1 MASFKQFIDKAIKDK
16 SNNIFY
22 KYKVSDKNI
31 KLIRDAEKKSKLTEP
46 KKKISTVKKNN
57 NKKIT
62 STKRIGISAS
72 ILNQSNLL
80 KTQSKIKKKTLLG
93 G

>member
-1 MASFKQFIDKAIKDK
+1 MGFKQFIDKAIKDK

-31 KLIRDAEKKSKLTEP
+31 KLIRDAEKKSKSAKVKP
-46 KKKISTVKKNN
+46 KKKS
-57 NKKIT
+57 
-62 STKRIGISAS
+62 
-72 ILNQSNLL
+72 QS
-80 KTQSKIKKKTLLG
+80 KTLLARNTNNNNSKSLLG

>member
-1 MASFKQFIDKAIKDK
+1 MASFKQFIDEAIKDK
-16 SNNIFY
+16 SNNIFN
-22 KYKVSDKNI
+22 KYKISDKNI
-31 KLIRDAEKKSKLTEP
+31 KLIRDAEKKSKLTKP

-57 NKKIT
+57 NKKIK
-62 STKRIGISAS
+62 STERIGISKS

-93 G
+93 A